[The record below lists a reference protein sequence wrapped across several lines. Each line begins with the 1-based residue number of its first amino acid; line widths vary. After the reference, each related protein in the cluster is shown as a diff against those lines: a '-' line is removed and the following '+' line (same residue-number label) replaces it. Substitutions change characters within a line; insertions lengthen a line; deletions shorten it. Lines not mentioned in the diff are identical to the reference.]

1 MELDERKTV
10 ILNTIIRNYLE
21 TGEPVGS
28 RTISRFSG
36 LNLSSATIRNE
47 MSDLEEMGYIEQPHT
62 SAGRIPT
69 DLGYRFYVDSIE
81 RSSEERIH
89 ATEDLMIQRVDHLE
103 QLLKRLVK
111 MLAADTD
118 YAALISGPSI
128 GQTKIK
134 YLQLSVPAEGKVLLI
149 LVLDGNVIRNELISI
164 PENLDFETVRNLDIM
179 LNNHIAGLTL
189 SEIST
194 KLVTDMMVQAGSHS
208 ETVKIIIDT
217 VVELIE
223 HDSMNGEV
231 FTSGAKNIFKYPELA
246 EVERATELITAFEEK
261 EQLNELVKEVTSLE
275 GTAEEGPIHEV
286 KVYFGGEGPVKNM
299 TNCSLVTASYEMK
312 DGMKGVIGVIGPKR
326 MDYEKVMHKMQN
338 MKDQLDRAFRDLY

>member
-1 MELDERKTV
+1 MELDERKKI
-10 ILNTIIRNYLE
+10 ILDTIIRNYLE
-21 TGEPVGS
+21 SGEPVGS

-62 SAGRIPT
+62 SAGRVPT

-81 RSSEERIH
+81 KSSKERIE
-89 ATEDLMIQRVDHLE
+89 ATEDLMIKKVDRLE
-103 QLLKRLVK
+103 KILKRLVK

-128 GQTKIK
+128 GQNKIK
-134 YLQLSVPAEGKVLLI
+134 YLQLSVPAPGKVLLI
-149 LVLDGNVIRNELISI
+149 LVLDGNIIRNELIDI
-164 PENLDFETVRNLDIM
+164 PEMLDFETIRNLDIM

-208 ETVKIIIDT
+208 ETVKVIIDT

-223 HDSMNGEV
+223 HDSVNGEV
-231 FTSGAKNIFKYPELA
+231 YTSGAKNIFKYPELSEVARA
-246 EVERATELITAFEEK
+246 EELITAFEEK
-261 EQLNELVKEVTSLE
+261 DQLDRLVKEVTTLE
-275 GTAEEGPIHEV
+275 LTESSESVSEV

-326 MDYEKVMHKMQN
+326 MDYEKVMLKMQN
-338 MKDQLDRAFRDLY
+338 MKEQLDRAFRDQF